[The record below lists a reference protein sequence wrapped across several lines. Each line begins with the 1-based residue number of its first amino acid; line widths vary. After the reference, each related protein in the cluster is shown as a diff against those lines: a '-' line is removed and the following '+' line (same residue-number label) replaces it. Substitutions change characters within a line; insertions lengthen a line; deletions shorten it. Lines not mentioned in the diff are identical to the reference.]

1 MTKMTRMIQMTQT
14 TGSFADDSPFGKF
27 SEAHLPARAQSRVCW
42 DAGSGGGLGAAP
54 AQAGGHH
61 RHRPVQDAEVCR
73 PQSQLQ
79 QAAAPQDV
87 RHQDTRGWA
96 HEGRLLRGLW

>member
-27 SEAHLPARAQSRVCW
+27 SEAHLPARAQPGVCR
-42 DAGSGGGLGAAP
+42 DVGSGGGLGAAP

-61 RHRPVQDAEVCR
+61 RHRPVQDAEVCG

-96 HEGRLLRGLW
+96 HEGRLLRRLW

>member
-1 MTKMTRMIQMTQT
+1 MALYI
-14 TGSFADDSPFGKF
+14 F
-27 SEAHLPARAQSRVCW
+27 SEAHLPARPRPGVCW

-61 RHRPVQDAEVCR
+61 RHRPVQDAEVCG
-73 PQSQLQ
+73 PQGELQ

-96 HEGRLLRGLW
+96 HEGRLLWRLW